1 MKKIAAVL
9 HRNVDFNSM
18 FQRESPFVKRT
29 TYWPFML
36 KEELERQRYQLVP
49 YQKAESYG
57 SMEAFFHIDRLRK
70 DVLKKYPGKCHIY
83 LGFEPAVVEPAH
95 RKKAVKRLAAGVY
108 DAVLTTHTD
117 VTGER
122 IFPMAY
128 PADITYI
135 RDEDKIPDRLA
146 CLFSGNKTGF
156 GKELYSLRRKVIRF
170 AEKNRIKD
178 FAFFGT
184 GWTPPYSRYQ
194 SYQGCA
200 EDKYEAA
207 LPYKFSFCF
216 ENEFGMR
223 GGLQKKFLTLCVW
236 ELCLYIKGRIIFWNM
251 FRKNVLSITGSF
263 GQYPSVFDS
272 FKKCR
277 MRNI

>member
-36 KEELERQRYQLVP
+36 KEELERQGYQLVP
-49 YQKAESYG
+49 YQKTESYG

-135 RDEDKIPDRLA
+135 RDEDTIPDRLA

-200 EDKYEAA
+200 EDKYVAA

-223 GGLQKKFLTLCVW
+223 GG
-236 ELCLYIKGRIIFWNM
+236 GR
-251 FRKNVLSITGSF
+251 T
-263 GQYPSVFDS
+263 D
-272 FKKCR
+272 CR
-277 MRNI
+277 I